1 MAYNYTG
8 DLTVSN
14 TTTTNNLVVK
24 NGMSD
29 IYLNWSA
36 NYANNASPLD
46 IAINKLSWCKQTGVW
61 SCSWSNY

>member
-29 IYLNWSA
+29 IY
-36 NYANNASPLD
+36 
-46 IAINKLSWCKQTGVW
+46 I
-61 SCSWSNY
+61 